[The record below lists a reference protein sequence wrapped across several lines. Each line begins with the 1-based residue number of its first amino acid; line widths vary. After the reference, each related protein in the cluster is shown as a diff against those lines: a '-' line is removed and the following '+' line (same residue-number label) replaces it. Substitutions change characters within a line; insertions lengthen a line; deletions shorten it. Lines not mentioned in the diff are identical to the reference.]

1 MKLSLVDVPDDYYK
15 DELFFT
21 NPDKLMEIF
30 DKLQEDNLSKI
41 HEQQEMAIGIEKQV
55 EREANIKASL
65 QKNYEE

>member
-55 EREANIKASL
+55 EREAKIKASL
-65 QKNYEE
+65 QKNFEE